1 MFKLEVEV
9 WQESE
14 NRILKQLAALNS
26 LGVPADQ
33 MCVGGSSAMVLM
45 QLRNDAGDLN
55 VWVDSPYFE
64 RLAEDHKVLIHPL
77 RDSVV
82 RIPDTDLC
90 VRRRNRY
97 FKSHALENGVEVFDE
112 LTLLLQ
118 KRTSYIDPERPMA
131 KRQDD
136 FLDIRILNNRL
147 AERNKVAS

>member
-9 WQESE
+9 WQESK

-26 LGVPADQ
+26 LGVPAYH
-33 MCVGGSSAMVLM
+33 MCLGGSAAMVM
-45 QLRNDAGDLN
+45 MELRNDVGDIN

-82 RIPDTDLC
+82 RIPGTDLC
-90 VRRRNRY
+90 VRCRNYY
-97 FKSHALENGVEVFDE
+97 FKGRTLENGVDVFDE

-118 KRTSYIDPERPMA
+118 KRTSYIDPQRPMEQ
-131 KRQDD
+131 RQQD
-136 FLDIRILNNRL
+136 FLDIRILNDLL
-147 AERNKVAS
+147 ATRNKVAS